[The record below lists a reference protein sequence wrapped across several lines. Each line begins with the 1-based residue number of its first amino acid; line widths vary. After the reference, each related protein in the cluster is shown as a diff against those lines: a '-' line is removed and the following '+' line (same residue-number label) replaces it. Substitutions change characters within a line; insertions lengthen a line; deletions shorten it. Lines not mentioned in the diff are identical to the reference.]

1 MRNNTVNTQGRAGS
15 LWGGHG
21 VGPVPEPLTF
31 CRKSLR
37 SELPLNVFGKV
48 RCLALAPEGPVLSC
62 TPSTLLTSS
71 TACDRIIRYSHSI
84 LLVNCFF
91 SACQLL
97 LPNFFLCRRSSKE
110 PGADHPATIAAFFL
124 FLYFTQ
130 HQKANVPQ
138 CARAM
143 LEISN
148 YTNQYKVIISMAIKS
163 QY

>member
-1 MRNNTVNTQGRAGS
+1 MHNNTVNTQGRAGS
-15 LWGGHG
+15 PWGGHG

-62 TPSTLLTSS
+62 TPSFLTLLTSS
-71 TACDRIIRYSHSI
+71 TARDRIIRYSHSI

-91 SACQLL
+91 PPAS
-97 LPNFFLCRRSSKE
+97 FSCRISSFGKGSSKE
-110 PGADHPATIAAFFL
+110 PGADHPATIAASFHFL
-124 FLYFTQ
+124 HFTK

-138 CARAM
+138 CTRAM
-143 LEISN
+143 LKMSN
-148 YTNQYKVIISMAIKS
+148 
-163 QY
+163 